1 MDDDLQMGYCPSA
14 ISEEMENYNMSPRNL
29 ASRNDIKTIISY
41 VPLIIVISLY
51 IFFSLVAPAFS
62 TFRNIIEILQLS
74 SIYLM
79 IAAGTTFP
87 ILMGSIDLSVVGII
101 VGSGIIASKLIP
113 YGGLLTGVLIIVIAI
128 ILGMINGLIVVYF
141 KLPSFIVTL
150 ATWFIYSG
158 IAIALTDGY
167 NIDIRN
173 NQFHEISNARLIP
186 GIPNMIIW
194 ALLLYIV
201 FVFLS
206 EKTKTGRYLFA
217 IGGKEDVAERMGI
230 NVGKYKIIAFSLC
243 GFFVGAGTLLLSSR
257 LGIASARLGSSYLF
271 NALIAVVLGGTA
283 LSGGVGGLRKTVL
296 GVLIIT
302 MLENGMNL
310 AGIDIRIQDILK
322 AIILISGVYLISIPT
337 RSRQTIM
344 K

>member
-1 MDDDLQMGYCPSA
+1 
-14 ISEEMENYNMSPRNL
+14 MSPRNITARTDL
-29 ASRNDIKTIISY
+29 KAIISY
-41 VPLIIVISLY
+41 VPLLIVVCLFIL
-51 IFFSLVAPAFS
+51 FSVVAPAFS
-62 TFRNIIEILQLS
+62 TVRNVIEILQLS

-79 IAAGTTFP
+79 IAAGATFP

-101 VGSGIIASKLIP
+101 VGSGIIAAKIIP
-113 YGGLLTGVLIIVIAI
+113 YGGLFTGVLMLVVAL
-128 ILGMINGLIVVYF
+128 ILGMLNGLIVVYF

-150 ATWFIYSG
+150 ATQFIYSG

-173 NQFHEISNARLIP
+173 NQFNQISNARLIP
-186 GIPNMIIW
+186 GVPNMILW
-194 ALLLYIV
+194 AILLYAV

-230 NVGKYKIIAFSLC
+230 NVGKYKVIAFGLC

-283 LSGGVGGLRKTVL
+283 LSGGIGGLRKTVL

-310 AGIDIRIQDILK
+310 TGIDIRIQDILK
-322 AIILISGVYLISIPT
+322 AIILISGVYVISIPT